1 MMRFLKLHSS
11 LLTLKKKLQARG
23 VKLLNSKK
31 YVALKVALQRTKP
44 RVVID
49 DFSYD
54 YEYDYKY
61 EYTYT
66 YSYNS
71 CIPLKFKTESDK
83 TLDGD
88 L

>member
-1 MMRFLKLHSS
+1 MITFLKLHSS

-31 YVALKVALQRTKP
+31 YVALKVALRRAKP
-44 RVVID
+44 RVMTD

-54 YEYDYKY
+54 YEY

-66 YSYNS
+66 YTYTYNS
-71 CIPLKFKTESDK
+71 CTPPKFKTEPDK
-83 TLDGD
+83 SLDGD
-88 L
+88 F

>member
-1 MMRFLKLHSS
+1 MITFLKLHSS

-54 YEYDYKY
+54 YEYDY
-61 EYTYT
+61 TYT